1 MSFSDLPPT
10 VLIYVLTMR
19 LVICRLLPHIT
30 RSSNVRPRRSYS
42 AAAYSRRTFWW
53 TIWRSVPTCT
63 YVRRSVG
70 RSVQCIVEK
79 TADRIRTPFGIIGR
93 TGPGMRHVVGF
104 GNRLTG
110 RYTFGANLVRAVV
123 TNGDFTAYV
132 CESAVT
138 RPSSHITL
146 GGVVFITSCA
156 VHGYNKNCVLHPRPF
171 R

>member
-1 MSFSDLPPT
+1 MRPQAYMRPPDRGHGGCFHRLCVDDLS
-10 VLIYVLTMR
+10 VCACVGA
-19 LVICRLLPHIT
+19 
-30 RSSNVRPRRSYS
+30 S
-42 AAAYSRRTFWW
+42 A
-53 TIWRSVPTCT
+53 
-63 YVRRSVG
+63 RRSVL
-70 RSVQCIVEK
+70 CIVEK
-79 TADRIRTPFGIIGR
+79 TADRIRMPFGIIGR